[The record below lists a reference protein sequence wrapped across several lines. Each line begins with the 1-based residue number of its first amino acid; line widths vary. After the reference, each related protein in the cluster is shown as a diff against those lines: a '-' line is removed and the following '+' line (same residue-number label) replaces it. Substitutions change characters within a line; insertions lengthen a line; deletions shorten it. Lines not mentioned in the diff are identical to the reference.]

1 MKLFK
6 LISVLFCLFAVD
18 FAFAAAGTGSNLS
31 SLFDQIQSQM
41 TIVSL
46 SVVTI
51 AVIWAGYKV
60 LFMGVQLQQVA
71 GPLIGAILIAA
82 APWIASL
89 IVG

>member
-41 TIVSL
+41 TIISL